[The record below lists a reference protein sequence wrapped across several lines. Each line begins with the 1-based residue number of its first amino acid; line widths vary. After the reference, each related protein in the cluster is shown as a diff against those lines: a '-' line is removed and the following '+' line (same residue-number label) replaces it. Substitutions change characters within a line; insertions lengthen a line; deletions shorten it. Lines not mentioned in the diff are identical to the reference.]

1 VKAGQIGVLLS
12 PATVYI
18 VAKVE
23 DNHHLETEKGGSM
36 KTDYAPIRVQ
46 EEARLLSHLE
56 EVFNAP
62 AVSSLLAYKDK
73 IDKDNLLASVMK
85 GYHFPLSEKFGGSLY
100 EICREVARDLDLDD
114 LVVEYYV
121 CNSPETNAY
130 ALYNHNVGE
139 PHYVVLHSGLIDKLE
154 PEELRFVVG
163 HELGHLVYRHSVLYR
178 VMELI
183 YPNFDDLPPFLQ
195 GIHDLWRKLGEI
207 SADRLGLLAVR
218 SLEPAL
224 SAMFKMSSGLSMGYF
239 KLDPKAY
246 LEMIDELIADMEKT
260 GERVFESHPAN
271 PVRVKALELFFHS
284 RTWADWVRGKK
295 RKIDK
300 ELEAKLEDTIAI
312 LRKTPH
318 IEREQAELEFLA
330 SAGYILMMVDED
342 PSEDEYTYLLN
353 LLSYYYFWPAAYL
366 EGYFDEKNPKKL
378 QKTMAKSAAVI
389 VKEYP
394 QSTRTLLQALIPLL
408 TRDKRLDQR
417 ELDALFNIAEKH
429 LQIPHAEVVDLLLG
443 GLVEHF
449 RPMT

>member
-1 VKAGQIGVLLS
+1 
-12 PATVYI
+12 
-18 VAKVE
+18 
-23 DNHHLETEKGGSM
+23 M
-36 KTDYAPIRVQ
+36 KTDYEPIRVL
-46 EEARLLSHLE
+46 EEATLLSHLE

-62 AVSSLLAYKDK
+62 AVSSLLAFKDK

-85 GYHFPLSEKFGGSLY
+85 GYHFPLSEKFGGELHA
-100 EICREVARDLDLDD
+100 ICREVAKQLSLDD
-114 LVVEYYV
+114 LNVEYYV

-130 ALYNHNVGE
+130 ALFNHNEGE

-154 PEELRFVVG
+154 PDELRFVIG

-183 YPNFDDLPPFLQ
+183 YPNFEDLPPFLQ

-218 SLEPAL
+218 ALEPAL

-239 KLDPKAY
+239 KMDPKAY
-246 LEMIDELIADMEKT
+246 LEMIDDLMADMEKT

-284 RTWADWVRGKK
+284 RTWADWTGG
-295 RKIDK
+295 RKPRRDK
-300 ELEAKLEDTIAI
+300 ALEAKLENAIAV
-312 LRKTPH
+312 LRKTPRV
-318 IEREQAELEFLA
+318 EREQSELLFLA
-330 SAGYILMMVDED
+330 SAGYILMTCDED
-342 PSEDEYTYLLN
+342 ANEDEYTYLLN

-366 EGYFDEKNPKKL
+366 EGYFEEKDPKKL
-378 QKTMAKSAAVI
+378 QKTMAKSAARI

-417 ELDALFNIAEKH
+417 ELDMLFKIAEKH
-429 LQIPHAEVVDLLLG
+429 LQIPHAEVVDLILA
-443 GLVEHF
+443 GLVENF

>member
-1 VKAGQIGVLLS
+1 
-12 PATVYI
+12 
-18 VAKVE
+18 
-23 DNHHLETEKGGSM
+23 M
-36 KTDYAPIRVQ
+36 KTDYAPIRVR
-46 EEARLLSHLE
+46 EEAKLLSHLE

-62 AVSSLLAYKDK
+62 AVSSLLAYKDR

-85 GYHFPLSEKFGGSLY
+85 GYHFPLSEKFGGQLHA
-100 EICREVARDLDLDD
+100 ICRDVEKTLGLDD
-114 LVVEYYV
+114 LYVEYYV
-121 CNSPETNAY
+121 CNNPETNAY
-130 ALYNHNVGE
+130 ALFNHNDGQ

-154 PEELRFVVG
+154 PDELRFVVG

-218 SLEPAL
+218 KLEPAL

-239 KLDPKAY
+239 KMDPRAY
-246 LEMIDELIADMEKT
+246 LEMIDELVADMGKT

-271 PVRVKALELFFHS
+271 PVRVKALELFFRS
-284 RTWADWVRGKK
+284 KSWTDRVRGKA
-295 RKIDK
+295 RKSDR
-300 ELEAKLEDTIAI
+300 ELEAKLEEAISI
-312 LRKTPH
+312 LRKAPH
-318 IEREQAELEFLA
+318 VEREQSELEFLA
-330 SAGYILMMVDED
+330 SAGFMLMTSDEE

-366 EGYFDEKNPKKL
+366 ESYFEEKNPKKV
-378 QKTMAKSAAVI
+378 QKTMAKSAALI
-389 VKEYP
+389 VREYP

-417 ELDALFNIAEKH
+417 ELDTLFVIAEKH
-429 LQIPHAEVVDLLLG
+429 LKIPHAEVVDLLLA